1 MKFKHG
7 FFCVVVFLSTANFLA
22 AEEQRTTRNPKAPTD
37 QLLPDWIKLH
47 LQLVRS
53 TKGLSQVH
61 IGRNFTYA
69 SIAFYESIVHGFP
82 KYKTLSG
89 QLQDLA
95 ILLPPPTTANFCWAA
110 SANAAMASAL
120 RSFYGASPQSVR
132 KIDSLEMHYASSF
145 TNEGFSRE
153 KIRAATSYGR
163 SVATSIL
170 EWAKTDGST
179 VKHPAYEIPKG
190 DGLWEPTPPS
200 NAAPAGPFLSKNRTC
215 IKGSV
220 DNTLPPPPLKFSADQ
235 GSDFYKM
242 VRELTDASQ
251 HLTEDQRAMGLFW
264 DDFPDGKYYGA
275 LGHWASILRQVI
287 EEKNI
292 TLIKGAEAFA
302 KMSTAFSDAM
312 NACWKAKYTY
322 NVLRPVTYVNRY
334 MNQPD
339 WKPLIVTP
347 SHPEYPAAHA
357 SVSMAAATALSESLG
372 GSISF
377 TDHSYDDLGFKART
391 FKNFEEA
398 GKEAGLSRFYGGI
411 HYKPSIEAGYILGKK
426 VATNVLQ
433 GLKFQ

>member
-7 FFCVVVFLSTANFLA
+7 FFCVIALFATANFLS
-22 AEEQRTTRNPKAPTD
+22 AEIQRSPNAFKTSAD

-53 TKGLSQVH
+53 TKGLSQLQ
-61 IGRNFTYA
+61 IGRHFTYS

-82 KYKTLSG
+82 KYKSLSG

-95 ILLPPPTTANFCWAA
+95 SLPQPPSTTNFCWPA
-110 SANAAMASAL
+110 SANAAMASVL
-120 RSFYGASPQSVR
+120 RTFYSANPESVR
-132 KIDSLEMHYASSF
+132 KIDSLEMQYASLF
-145 TNEGFSRE
+145 TSEGFSAE
-153 KIRAATSYGR
+153 KIQAASSYGR
-163 SVATSIL
+163 SVATAIA
-170 EWAKTDGST
+170 EWANTDGST
-179 VKHPAYEIPKG
+179 AKHPAYEIPKG
-190 DGLWEPTPPS
+190 DGLWEPTPPA
-200 NAAPAGPFLSKNRTC
+200 NAAPAGPYLSKNRTC

-220 DNTLPPPPLKFSADQ
+220 DNTLPPTPTKFSADAK
-235 GSDFYKM
+235 SDFYLM
-242 VRELTDASQ
+242 VKDLSDASQ
-251 HLTEDQRAMGLFW
+251 HLTDDQRAMGLFW

-287 EEKNI
+287 EERNI
-292 TLIKGAEAFA
+292 PLIKGSEAFA

-322 NVLRPVTYVNRY
+322 NVLRPVTYVHRY

-357 SVSMAAATALSESLG
+357 SVSMAAATALTESLG
-372 GSISF
+372 NSISF
-377 TDHSYDDLGFKART
+377 TDHSYDDLGFKARS

-411 HYKPSIEAGYILGKK
+411 HYKPSIEAGYVLGKK
-426 VATNVLQ
+426 VATNVLK
-433 GLKFQ
+433 GLKFH